1 MHRSLQTLRER
12 YPELAQCVP
21 SIEEAYALLHAAYA
35 AGNKVLICG
44 NGGSA
49 ADCEHIVGELMKGYL
64 AKRPLP
70 DGDRRR
76 LTDAFGQAGHE
87 LADRLQGALPTISL
101 PSQVSLITAYA
112 NDVAPEMIF
121 AQQVY
126 GYGKEGDVLIGI
138 STSGNSANVVHAAE
152 VARAFG
158 LSAIGFTGADGGKLA
173 AVCDVTIGVPYRHT
187 AEIQERHLP
196 IYHVLCE
203 MLEEAF
209 FV

>member
-1 MHRSLQTLRER
+1 M
-12 YPELAQCVP
+12 
-21 SIEEAYALLHAAYA
+21 
-35 AGNKVLICG
+35 LICG
-44 NGGSA
+44 NGGNGA

-87 LADRLQGALPTISL
+87 LADRLQRALPTISL

-152 VARAFG
+152 VARLWPVRHRFHRCRRRQARRG
-158 LSAIGFTGADGGKLA
+158 LRCDDWRALSAYG
-173 AVCDVTIGVPYRHT
+173 RN
-187 AEIQERHLP
+187 QERHLP